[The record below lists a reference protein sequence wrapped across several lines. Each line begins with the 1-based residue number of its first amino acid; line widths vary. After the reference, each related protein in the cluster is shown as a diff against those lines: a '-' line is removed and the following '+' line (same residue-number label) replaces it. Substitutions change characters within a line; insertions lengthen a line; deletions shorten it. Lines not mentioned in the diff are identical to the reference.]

1 MIGPLLPSTGP
12 GQKKRKS
19 REMRNHPLY
28 QKLKLIALD
37 ENYTIKQVQS
47 LSFTQVTTLL
57 GERSGSTTF
66 LENMK
71 QGIIMVLQYR
81 DDERDL
87 QALQDQ
93 VKTFLDTNYP
103 GWIAECDREC
113 GKPCIRLWLKG
124 KP

>member
-1 MIGPLLPSTGP
+1 MEL
-12 GQKKRKS
+12 GQRRHKS

-28 QKLKLIALD
+28 QKLKKIALD
-37 ENYTIKQVQS
+37 GNYTIEQVQS

-57 GERSGSTTF
+57 GERPGSTTF
-66 LENMK
+66 LENMI
-71 QGIIMVLQYR
+71 QCIIVVLQNR

-93 VKTFLDTNYP
+93 VRIYLDTNFP
-103 GWIAECDREC
+103 GWVAERDGEG
-113 GKPCIRLWLKG
+113 GKPCIKLWLKG

>member
-1 MIGPLLPSTGP
+1 
-12 GQKKRKS
+12 
-19 REMRNHPLY
+19 MRNHPLY

-37 ENYTIKQVQS
+37 ENYTIEQVQS
-47 LSFTQVTTLL
+47 LSFTQVTSLL
-57 GERSGSTTF
+57 GERPVSTTF

-87 QALQDQ
+87 QALQGQ
-93 VKTFLDTNYP
+93 VKTFLDTNFP
-103 GWIAECDREC
+103 GWGAECDREC

>member
-1 MIGPLLPSTGP
+1 
-12 GQKKRKS
+12 
-19 REMRNHPLY
+19 MRNHPLY
-28 QKLKLIALD
+28 QELKLKALD
-37 ENYTIKQVQS
+37 ENYTIEQVQS

-57 GERSGSTTF
+57 GEKPGSTTF

-71 QGIIMVLQYR
+71 RSIILVLQNR

-93 VKTFLDTNYP
+93 VKIYLDTNFP
-103 GWIAECDREC
+103 SWVAESDRE
-113 GKPCIRLWLKG
+113 GGIPCIKLWLKG